1 MHPEQEA
8 LKSKHFNITKLI
20 FTYDTCHIEVLKEMT
35 ELLNELAYKK
45 EKLKELLL
53 ELHKGK
59 DVNELKT
66 KFKDLLRS
74 INPLEIP
81 LIEQE
86 LVREGVSPLE
96 IVKMCDIH
104 VELFREAVE
113 TKGKLGKLI
122 PGHPLHTFVEENTR
136 IIRDAE
142 ALSLYAN
149 SLTKVENEKQK
160 ESLLTSLTMLVNQ
173 LRGVSKHYEREQML
187 VYPYLERR
195 GITAVPTV
203 LWRKQDEI
211 IIQIRMLQRIL
222 SQKQDDWTRFVEKV
236 SKKATEVA
244 GLLVDMT
251 FRENNILYP
260 TLKELLSDGEWVAI
274 KNQEKDIGFYM
285 VTPGSEWKSSAKP
298 ILPFEIKEEITKEQA
313 ERMPKEVKAILTSQ
327 KSKLDKTPFYREGDI
342 KIENGS
348 LSLEELNVLFK
359 YLPVD
364 VTFIDKDDRVR
375 FFSHGPDRIFVR
387 TPSVLGRPVQQC
399 HPPKSVGIVN
409 KILKAFKEG
418 KRDVADFWVTIG
430 GRFIYIKYVP
440 VRNAKGE
447 YIGTLEITQD
457 LTDLRALQGQK
468 RLLDWK

>member
-1 MHPEQEA
+1 
-8 LKSKHFNITKLI
+8 
-20 FTYDTCHIEVLKEMT
+20 MT
-35 ELLNELAYKK
+35 ELLNERTYKK

-59 DVNELKT
+59 DVKELKI
-66 KFKDLLRS
+66 KFKDLLGS

-86 LVREGVSPLE
+86 LVREGISLLE

-113 TKGKLGKLI
+113 TKGKLGELI
-122 PGHPLHTFVEENTR
+122 PGHPLHTLVEENTR
-136 IIRDAE
+136 IIKDAE

-149 SLTKVENEKQK
+149 SLNKVENEKQK
-160 ESLLTSLTMLVNQ
+160 ESLKTSLVHLVNQ
-173 LRGVSKHYEREQML
+173 LRKVSKHYEKEQML
-187 VYPYLERR
+187 IFPYLERR

-203 LWRKQDEI
+203 LWRKQDEN
-211 IIQIRMLQRIL
+211 IIQIRMLQRLI
-222 SQKQDDWTRFVEKV
+222 SQKTDNWNQFAEKI
-236 SKKATEVA
+236 SKKAMEVA
-244 GLLVDMT
+244 GLLIDMT

-260 TLKELLSDGEWVAI
+260 TLKELLSEGEWVAI
-274 KNQEKDIGFYM
+274 KNQERAIGYYM
-285 VTPGSEWKSSAKP
+285 VTPGDVWESTAKP
-298 ILPFEIKEEITKEQA
+298 ILPFEIKEEISAEQA
-313 ERMPKEVKAILTSQ
+313 EKIPKEVRAILTAQ
-327 KSKLDKTPFYREGDI
+327 KGKLDRTPLYREGDI

-348 LSLEELNVLFK
+348 LSVEELNALFN
-359 YLPVD
+359 YLPLD
-364 VTFIDKDDRVR
+364 ITFIDKDDRVR
-375 FFSHGPDRIFVR
+375 FFSHGPNRIFVR
-387 TPSVLGRPVQQC
+387 TPSVLGRPVQLC

-418 KRDVADFWVTIG
+418 KRDIADFWVTIG

-440 VRNAKGE
+440 VRNEKGE

-457 LTDLRALQGQK
+457 LTELRALQGQK